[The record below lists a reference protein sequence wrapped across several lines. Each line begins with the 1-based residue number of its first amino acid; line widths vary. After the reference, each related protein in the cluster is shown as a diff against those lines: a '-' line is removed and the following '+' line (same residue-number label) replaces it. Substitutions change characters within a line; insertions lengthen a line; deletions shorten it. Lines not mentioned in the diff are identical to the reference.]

1 MERSFVS
8 PRHVRRASPSSSPG
22 RSSRFLSP
30 LPSRTQARPVGRAP
44 TGALGPALRTRPCRP
59 RASHPHQAG
68 AARAPAACISTHGL
82 PVAPLTSAPPTPHRP
97 PSRATPAPPC
107 APACPCIP
115 SRASRGRGGG
125 ASPPGVPTL
134 PQEGPGPRPAD
145 ASTHLRA
152 ARRVLAAH
160 ALGQRGGGGLGA
172 VPLAACA
179 MNEAVVQ
186 PPLCAR
192 RGPAPLQERK
202 ATPPVPPTQD
212 WPLRGGRVERSW
224 GDCVGDPGPCR
235 GSLGWAAH
243 CSAGSALSLALIA
256 PIPSPVGAETDGD
269 LGTNSGAQGP
279 PLRDSGPGIPQ
290 CWVFWSPRS
299 KCPDPQG
306 ISGGRRRTGQRTLR
320 SARSDGLASA
330 LRLGLP

>member
-1 MERSFVS
+1 MVC
-8 PRHVRRASPSSSPG
+8 PS
-22 RSSRFLSP
+22 
-30 LPSRTQARPVGRAP
+30 
-44 TGALGPALRTRPCRP
+44 
-59 RASHPHQAG
+59 
-68 AARAPAACISTHGL
+68 
-82 PVAPLTSAPPTPHRP
+82 P
-97 PSRATPAPPC
+97 PSRVRPPLRTAPQAEQPRPHPAPPPARASLP
-107 APACPCIP
+107 APA
-115 SRASRGRGGG
+115 GGGGG

-179 MNEAVVQ
+179 MNEAAVQ

-243 CSAGSALSLALIA
+243 CSAASALSLALIA